1 MIGIS
6 TLRTHNYTIEESN
19 KEHQAAKIIRCR
31 TILLLGDQLQVA
43 GLNATS
49 CGNCSSVKFW

>member
-6 TLRTHNYTIEESN
+6 TLQTHNYTIEESN

-31 TILLLGDQLQVA
+31 TTLLLGNQLQAA
-43 GLNATS
+43 GLNDTS
-49 CGNCSSVKFW
+49 